1 MLITTCGTVAEK
13 IGAIFME
20 LSKAFDAINHS
31 LLITKLSANGFS
43 ADSLKF
49 ILSYIKNI
57 KQSTIIENS
66 CAPWKK
72 L

>member
-1 MLITTCGTVAEK
+1 MLITTCGTVVEK

-49 ILSYIKNI
+49 ILSYLKNI

-66 CAPWKK
+66 YAPWKK
-72 L
+72 S